1 MPYKKGSLA
10 EQAGKVRRTAK
21 RRIAR
26 LEKEI
31 NKSNSDSERLFYRQ
45 QIDVLRDQ
53 ISKTYQRNPQSNLA
67 TGFDKDSILIAVQ
80 NLSRTNTSS
89 LIGTSNVAR
98 SNFLTTQELNR
109 AEYHDFIGPTQSS
122 FTREEVSIFYRA
134 TQRAWEGLPSTADR
148 NKAILEYYGETNLN
162 KFVREVLSKN
172 MTAVE
177 LSERYQSSL
186 YRTPEDITDAEAR
199 ENRMP
204 SPTFLSYVIP
214 IEDYDSMKDFIV
226 EARRNLGLD
235 DE

>member
-31 NKSNSDSERLFYRQ
+31 NRSDSDSERLFYRQ
-45 QIDVLRDQ
+45 QINVLRDQ
-53 ISKTYQRNPQSNLA
+53 ISKTYQRNPQSNMA
-67 TGFDKDSILIAVQ
+67 TGFDKDSIRIAVQ

-89 LIGTSNVAR
+89 LIGTSNTAR
-98 SNFLTTQELNR
+98 SNFLTAQELNR

-148 NKAILEYYGETNLN
+148 NKAILEYYGETDLN
-162 KFVREVLSKN
+162 RFVREVLSKN

-199 ENRMP
+199 ENRIP
-204 SPTFLSYVIP
+204 SPPFLSYVIP
-214 IEDYDSMKDFIV
+214 IEDYDTMKDFIV

-235 DE
+235 E

>member
-31 NKSNSDSERLFYRQ
+31 NKSDSDSERLFYRQ
-45 QIDVLRDQ
+45 QINVLRDQ

-67 TGFDKDSILIAVQ
+67 TGFDKDSIRIAVQ

-98 SNFLTTQELNR
+98 SNFLITQELNR
-109 AEYHDFIGPTQSS
+109 AEYHDFIGPTQSR

-148 NKAILEYYGETNLN
+148 NRAILEYYGETDLN
-162 KFVREVLSKN
+162 RFVREVLDKN

-199 ENRMP
+199 ENRVP
-204 SPTFLSYVIP
+204 SPPFLSYVIP

>member
-31 NKSNSDSERLFYRQ
+31 NRSDSDSERLFYRQ
-45 QIDVLRDQ
+45 QINVLRDQ
-53 ISKTYQRNPQSNLA
+53 ISKTYQRNPQTNLA
-67 TGFDKDSILIAVQ
+67 TGFDKDSIRIAVQ
-80 NLSRTNTSS
+80 NLRRTNTSS
-89 LIGTSNVAR
+89 LIGTSNIAR
-98 SNFLTTQELNR
+98 SNFLTAQELNR
-109 AEYHDFIGPTQSS
+109 AEYHDFIGPTQSQ

-148 NKAILEYYGETNLN
+148 NKAILEYYGETDLN
-162 KFVREVLSKN
+162 RFVREVLDKN
-172 MTAVE
+172 ITAVE

-199 ENRMP
+199 ENRVP
-204 SPTFLSYVIP
+204 SPPFLSYVIP
-214 IEDYDSMKDFIV
+214 IEDYDTMKDFIV
-226 EARRNLGLD
+226 EARRNLGLNTD
-235 DE
+235 